1 MKKLINEAIELLKDL
16 ISIESISK
24 SENRTADCIEKYL
37 NEKTIK
43 TYRLENNVWAK
54 NLYFDKSKP
63 TILLNS
69 HHDTVKPNSKYTYN
83 PYEAIT
89 KDGKLFGLGS
99 NDAGGSLVSLLA
111 CFLYF
116 YDKKKLNFNLV
127 FAASAEEEIS
137 GSNGVELVLPE
148 LGDVYFGIV
157 GEPTKM
163 QMAIAEK
170 GLLVIDCKTSG
181 IAGHAAREEG
191 ENAIYKALD
200 DIEWFRKFQFPEISD
215 TLGPVKMTV
224 SMIKAGSQHNVVPD
238 NCNFT
243 VDIRTTDKYTNREIL
258 NIIKKNVAC
267 EVIPRSI
274 KLNSSALNRN
284 HLMVLC
290 GLELGL
296 SYYGSPTTSDQALM
310 FFPTFKMGPGD
321 SVRSHTAD
329 EFIYLK
335 EIEEGIKIY
344 IKLLNKFNLL

>member
-1 MKKLINEAIELLKDL
+1 
-16 ISIESISK
+16 
-24 SENRTADCIEKYL
+24 
-37 NEKTIK
+37 
-43 TYRLENNVWAK
+43 
-54 NLYFDKSKP
+54 
-63 TILLNS
+63 
-69 HHDTVKPNSKYTYN
+69 
-83 PYEAIT
+83 
-89 KDGKLFGLGS
+89 
-99 NDAGGSLVSLLA
+99 
-111 CFLYF
+111 
-116 YDKKKLNFNLV
+116 
-127 FAASAEEEIS
+127 
-137 GSNGVELVLPE
+137 
-148 LGDVYFGIV
+148 
-157 GEPTKM
+157 
-163 QMAIAEK
+163 
-170 GLLVIDCKTSG
+170 
-181 IAGHAAREEG
+181 
-191 ENAIYKALD
+191 
-200 DIEWFRKFQFPEISD
+200 
-215 TLGPVKMTV
+215 
-224 SMIKAGSQHNVVPD
+224 VPD